1 MSEVVVPAVV
11 ALAVALL
18 TSLGTFWLQRERL
31 RTELRTQFM
40 AEAAIV
46 QLLEDTRWR
55 RSFAA
60 IQHRIDG
67 FGDDE
72 LRQLLVRAGA
82 VRFRNEAGEE
92 LWGLRRRN
100 IKDVDWPPPALWSS
114 SNRPSYSA
122 NLSRIRRIASSG
134 ASERS

>member
-1 MSEVVVPAVV
+1 MSEVVVPALV

-46 QLLEDTRWR
+46 HLLEDKRWGR

-60 IQHRIDG
+60 IQHRIGG

-82 VRFRNEAGEE
+82 VRFRSGTGEE
-92 LWGLRRRN
+92 LWGLRKRN
-100 IKDVDWPPPALWSS
+100 IQDVD
-114 SNRPSYSA
+114 
-122 NLSRIRRIASSG
+122 
-134 ASERS
+134 